1 MKRFTSRQNM
11 YDGNELLICSSR
23 LSPKANFFVE
33 DYVDEEKI
41 KREKQKEKVQEKLLS
56 YGLKEDFNVVPKTSN
71 LKTTKKKDNKQNMN
85 TKELFEISQKHC
97 PEYLNIDKED
107 VRRLRISREKLLEK
121 SNRTDKEI
129 LSYILRDTK
138 ELLNTINKSQNIIS
152 SFYNKRILTG
162 VLVDFAFQ
170 AVKDN
175 KGNIKNNVIVFID
188 FLDDIDIL
196 REINKTFEKELGK
209 GNYTIVVG
217 DTDLLDV
224 DNVLKEEGLDTTVED
239 ILNLRKGS
247 NGYLFFEASFGEDGY
262 LYHDGSFV
270 ETNFYEEDWDAIYPK
285 EKEILENVFL
295 YFCEMYKD
303 TAWKEAYKEYL
314 YKYLLL

>member
-1 MKRFTSRQNM
+1 MKRFVSRQNM
-11 YDGNELLICSSR
+11 YDRNKMLILSSR

-33 DYVDEEKI
+33 DYVDEKEVEK
-41 KREKQKEKVQEKLLS
+41 KQQKEKVQEKLIS
-56 YGLKEDFNVVPKTSN
+56 CGLTKGFIVVPKANN
-71 LKTTKKKDNKQNMN
+71 LKDTIEKNSKQNMSF
-85 TKELFEISQKHC
+85 KELVEISQTYC
-97 PEYLNIDKED
+97 PEYIKIDKED
-107 VRRLRISREKLLEK
+107 LKRLKISRKKLLEK
-121 SNRTDKEI
+121 SQRTDEEI
-129 LSYILRDTK
+129 LGYILIDTK

-162 VLVDFAFQ
+162 TLVDFAFQ
-170 AVKDN
+170 AVKDS

-188 FLDDIDIL
+188 FLDDADVL
-196 REINKTFEKELGK
+196 RKINKAFEKELGK

-217 DTDLLDV
+217 DTDLLDA
-224 DNVLKEEGLDTTVED
+224 DNILRKEGLDTTVRD
-239 ILNLRKGS
+239 IFNLRKGS
-247 NGYLFFEASFGEDGY
+247 NGYLFFEASFGKDGY

-270 ETNFYEEDWDAIYPK
+270 EANFYEEDWDAIYPK
-285 EKEILENVFL
+285 EKEILENILL